1 MRKTNKSEIF
11 ADEEEDKSA
20 HEIEAMR
27 RRAAMPQGHNCAI
40 ILNFNGT
47 FMPSVF
53 IS

>member
-27 RRAAMPQGHNCAI
+27 GRAAMPRDNVKSRKLSISIKAI
-40 ILNFNGT
+40 
-47 FMPSVF
+47 
-53 IS
+53 